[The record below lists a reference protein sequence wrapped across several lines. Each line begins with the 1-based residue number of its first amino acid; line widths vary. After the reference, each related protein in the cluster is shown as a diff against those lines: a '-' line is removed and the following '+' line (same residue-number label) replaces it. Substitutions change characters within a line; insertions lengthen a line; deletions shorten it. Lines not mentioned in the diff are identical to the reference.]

1 MANSGTWLLVLR
13 LCALLLFL
21 EAKVFVLGGDD
32 SNVQGGNTIDGSGG
46 VSEICVND
54 LASFMPPPYGNSSD
68 IVCRPI
74 WNTFV
79 LRVCLFSIIQTSLL
93 FLVMFNKSIS

>member
-93 FLVMFNKSIS
+93 FLVIYV

>member
-1 MANSGTWLLVLR
+1 MANPGTWSMVLR
-13 LCALLLFL
+13 LCALILFL

-32 SNVQGGNTIDGSGG
+32 SNVQGGNSIDGSGG
-46 VSEICVND
+46 VSELCVND

-68 IVCRPI
+68 IVCKPI

-79 LRVCLFSIIQTSLL
+79 LRVCHFEFYKLHLFFSCY
-93 FLVMFNKSIS
+93 V